1 MVLIFSVTDGSVK
14 VERKVFFGGSFDP
27 PHRGHLGI
35 ARGALKSGKCDRV
48 IWFPGFVP
56 PHKQNASRA
65 NFSDRMAMVK
75 LLIAGEKNMEVSDF
89 ENILQL
95 FPSYTIEVLSRLEK
109 AGYGKFSLLI
119 GADSL
124 LNLHTWHRAEELV
137 AKYDFIVYPRP
148 RCEVSKAFLKQFWS
162 DAVVEK
168 LLNSVVEGTFFEISS
183 SEIKKSMEK
192 NCSRNN
198 IIDETM
204 LTPEVAEYIREHN
217 LYNR

>member
-1 MVLIFSVTDGSVK
+1 MPFLQYK
-14 VERKVFFGGSFDP
+14 C
-27 PHRGHLGI
+27 
-35 ARGALKSGKCDRV
+35 AACGK
-48 IWFPGFVP
+48 
-56 PHKQNASRA
+56 
-65 NFSDRMAMVK
+65 
-75 LLIAGEKNMEVSDF
+75 
-89 ENILQL
+89 
-95 FPSYTIEVLSRLEK
+95 
-109 AGYGKFSLLI
+109 KF
-119 GADSL
+119 
-124 LNLHTWHRAEELV
+124 EELV